1 MQLRL
6 WFMFFILIATVT
18 AGQQAAATPI
28 FSGSFVNL
36 SVEQREKNISVNY
49 PRVGKRGICGVE
61 IKSNIIVLNLD
72 VWRKLAE
79 LIEVREIHDDRLE
92 SVVQPSIESG
102 YSPTLRYLF
111 SRFESDYGTLAFHSK
126 NHRTLRDVAN
136 FVLGDK
142 SGDAGLV
149 AVAYSCDE
157 GTWRR

>member
-1 MQLRL
+1 
-6 WFMFFILIATVT
+6 MFFILITTVT

-61 IKSNIIVLNLD
+61 IKSNIIVLNRD

-79 LIEVREIHDDRLE
+79 LIEVRELHDDRLE

-111 SRFESDYGTLAFHSK
+111 SRFESDYGTLAFYSK
-126 NHRTLRDVAN
+126 NHQTLRDVAN

-142 SGDAGLV
+142 LGDASLM
-149 AVAYSCDE
+149 AVAYSCYE
-157 GTWRR
+157 GTWPR

>member
-36 SVEQREKNISVNY
+36 SVEQREKNVSVNY

-61 IKSNIIVLNLD
+61 IKSNVIVLNRD